1 MSAGF
6 TGAKPNNNAGGT
18 AAFTAYIES
27 GAASIPTSP
36 SACATTS
43 RGSGASGG

>member
-1 MSAGF
+1 MIRRNVRSAGVMSAGF

-27 GAASIPTSP
+27 GAASIPTSR
-36 SACATTS
+36 A
-43 RGSGASGG
+43 R